1 MKKIAAVIL
10 LSTIASSAFAAN
22 EGFYIGATL
31 GSGKP
36 GITSAAGLS
45 KNSAVVYGGLVGYQ
59 YNRNLA
65 VEAAFTG
72 VGQVTD
78 TAGQTSKGD
87 AFSLVAVGD
96 LPVTR
101 NFDLLG
107 KIGFASTKTTS
118 SAGFA
123 TQGATRTG
131 ITYGIGGQYNLSK
144 SLGIRFGWDRTPVAT
159 ITAAGAKVNA
169 NASVISAGV
178 VFNF

>member
-1 MKKIAAVIL
+1 MKKIAAVVL
-10 LSTIASSAFAAN
+10 LSAVASSAFAAN
-22 EGFYIGATL
+22 EGFYAGVTL

-78 TAGQTSKGD
+78 IAGATSKGD
-87 AFSLVAVGD
+87 AFSLVAVGT
-96 LPVTR
+96 LPVSS

-107 KIGFASTKTTS
+107 KVGFSSAKTTS
-118 SAGFA
+118 TATFA
-123 TQGATRTG
+123 SQGTTRSGLTF
-131 ITYGIGGQYNLSK
+131 GIGGQYNLSK
-144 SLGIRFGWDRTPVAT
+144 SVGIRFGWDSTPIAT
-159 ITAAGAKVNA
+159 MTAAGAKLNA
-169 NASVISAGV
+169 NASVLSAGV
-178 VFNF
+178 VFHF